1 MASWHYLCLVL
12 EWAQV
17 QKIMRGIA
25 SDLDHIHTRATPAI
39 IHGDLKPDN
48 ILLGQPLKWLESWFR
63 PYKKMLEG
71 VLFDMSDGE
80 VKSLWLV
87 VASEPQLIVIVGRR

>member
-71 VLFDMSDGE
+71 VLFDMS
-80 VKSLWLV
+80 
-87 VASEPQLIVIVGRR
+87 EPQLIVIVGRR

>member
-1 MASWHYLCLVL
+1 MSKHLFFLYTYSNLTIIIGCCTVL

-25 SDLDHIHTRATPAI
+25 SGLDHIHTCATLAI

-48 ILLGQPLKWLESWFR
+48 ILLGQ
-63 PYKKMLEG
+63 
-71 VLFDMSDGE
+71 V
-80 VKSLWLV
+80 
-87 VASEPQLIVIVGRR
+87 Q

>member
-71 VLFDMSDGE
+71 VLFDMRKRKRRS
-80 VKSLWLV
+80 KTWFP
-87 VASEPQLIVIVGRR
+87 VAGRERGREK